1 MTTTPDPTITV
12 TPDEAR
18 IQADKL
24 EAGAARAEGLLA
36 RITAARDASRDE
48 SAEYVGEYDPKP
60 DFPDIQS
67 PAQQSGVALMLHLT
81 KQRDDYAAR
90 AAGLRQAIADLEAMD
105 VENGDDID
113 AVDIPNMNAEQET
126 IPA

>member
-1 MTTTPDPTITV
+1 MTTPDPTITV

-18 IQADKL
+18 TQADKL
-24 EAGAARAEGLLA
+24 EAGAARAEALLA
-36 RITAARDASRDE
+36 RITAARDDSRAE
-48 SAEYVGEYDPKP
+48 SAEFVGEYDPKP

-90 AAGLRQAIADLEAMD
+90 AAGLRQAIADLEEMD

-113 AVDIPNMNAEQET
+113 AVDIPNLDQET
-126 IPA
+126 QPA

>member
-24 EAGAARAEGLLA
+24 EAGAARAEALLA
-36 RITAARDASRDE
+36 RIKAAKDASRDE

-67 PAQQSGVALMLHLT
+67 PAQHSGIALMLHLT
-81 KQRDDYAAR
+81 KQRDEYAAR
-90 AAGLRQAIADLEAMD
+90 AAGLRQAVADLEAMD

-113 AVDIPNMNAEQET
+113 AVEVPNLDQET
-126 IPA
+126 QPA

>member
-18 IQADKL
+18 VQAEKL
-24 EAGAARAEGLLA
+24 EAGAARAAALLA
-36 RITAARDASRDE
+36 RITEARDASRDE

-81 KQRDDYAAR
+81 KQRDDYTAR

-113 AVDIPNMNAEQET
+113 AVDIPPLDQET
-126 IPA
+126 QPA